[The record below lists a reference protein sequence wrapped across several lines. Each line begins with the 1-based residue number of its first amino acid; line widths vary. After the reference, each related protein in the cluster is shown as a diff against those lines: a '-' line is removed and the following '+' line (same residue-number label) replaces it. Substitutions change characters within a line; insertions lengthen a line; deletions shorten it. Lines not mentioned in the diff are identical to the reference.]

1 MDDSE
6 RYSSTCDV
14 CGDYSCGCGMNDAQ
28 LLDNVDLYI
37 KKLKER
43 GYGDRDRLFRKL
55 IEEAG
60 EYGEAIEFSHGSTRK
75 KAKFK
80 DEDPKEKLC
89 EEAAD
94 IVMVALAISSLDDI
108 GIRAALNRIIAKLS
122 IRQKEHDERWKIK

>member
-6 RYSSTCDV
+6 YYSCICDS
-14 CGDYSCGCGMNDAQ
+14 CGEYSCGCGMNDAQ

-37 KKLKER
+37 RKLKER

-60 EYGEAIEFSHGSTRK
+60 EYGEAVEFSNGSTRK
-75 KAKFK
+75 RAKFK
-80 DEDPKEKLC
+80 GEDPKEKLC

-94 IVMVALAISSLDDI
+94 IVMVALAISSLDGI
-108 GIRAALNRIIAKLS
+108 GIRAVLNKIMIKLS
-122 IRQKEHDERWKIK
+122 VR